1 MIMHIK
7 QYNNEVLYAE
17 NGIVKVCRQD
27 IDRLKEMSND
37 NERKRIRLCTH
48 KDVDDE
54 VHEMLIVHAKDTYV
68 RPHKHVNKI
77 ESFHVIEG
85 KVDIVLFK
93 EDGGIMDAV
102 QMGDYLSG
110 YNFYHRI
117 SFPYYHTL
125 IIRSD
130 VLVFHE
136 TTNGPFK
143 RTDTIFPVWAPDEKD
158 FSGQKRFMK
167 NLTVQVDNLLS
178 KSEKDV

>member
-1 MIMHIK
+1 
-7 QYNNEVLYAE
+7 
-17 NGIVKVCRQD
+17 
-27 IDRLKEMSND
+27 MSND

-110 YNFYHRI
+110 YDFYHRI

-158 FSGQKRFMK
+158 FSGQKEFMS
-167 NLTVQVDNLLS
+167 NLIMQVDS
-178 KSEKDV
+178 FVSENKKER